1 MRAFIYTR
9 VSSEEQV
16 SNLSLDVQ
24 ERTCRE
30 YCARNGWAVE
40 AVYREEGESAKTAD
54 RTALRKMM
62 SALRARPGRV
72 DYLVVYDTSRFAR
85 DVYVHSSLK
94 QLLMKSGVRL
104 RAATQPLDDTAAGR
118 AIEGVFAVFNQ
129 LDNELRA
136 EKIEAGMKETV
147 ARGRWPWKAPIGYRN
162 DRSPEGRKIVVPDEQ
177 ARLVRKAFE
186 SVAAGEAPATVLRRV
201 TALGL
206 ATKKGRAIR
215 LQEFRP
221 MLRNPFYRGV
231 VRSNHWG
238 IETEGQHEALVD
250 PTTWAQVQV
259 QLSGRPVAPGM
270 LKRTKEHPEFP
281 LRSFVRCAA
290 CGKPLTASLSRGHTG
305 QRYGYYRCWN
315 KECGA
320 VQIRSERL
328 EEIFGEL
335 LRRVQLAPGMVR
347 LVEAAL
353 LTLWEELRGGS
364 AQETAAVKRRISEL
378 EQRKKR
384 LVKAYIY
391 DQAIDRA
398 TYDDEL
404 AGLEE
409 ALTFTSLELRDAA
422 VEDFDMEAS
431 LGFARAVMTRT
442 YQLWEA
448 ADPDQKRR
456 LQKLIFPEGVS
467 FDGEAHGE
475 ALGTPVTAL
484 IFSAL
489 GSEMTEN
496 AGLVAPTVAS
506 SNIGTHSDLST
517 FARLDKFLRRLD
529 SFRRQEVAV

>member
-1 MRAFIYTR
+1 MRAIIYTR

-24 ERTCRE
+24 EKTCRE
-30 YCARNGWAVE
+30 YCARNGWTVVT
-40 AVYREEGESAKTAD
+40 VYREEGESAKTAD
-54 RTALRKMM
+54 RTELRRMLAALRT
-62 SALRARPGRV
+62 RPV
-72 DYLVVYDTSRFAR
+72 DFVVVYDTSRFAR
-85 DVYVHSSLK
+85 DVYVHTSLK
-94 QLLMKSGVRL
+94 QLLMKAGAQL
-104 RAATQPLDDTAAGR
+104 RAATQPLEDTAAGR

-162 DRSPEGRKIVVPDEQ
+162 DRSPDGRKIVVPDEQ

-186 SVAAGEAPATVLRRV
+186 SVAAGDAPAAVLRRV

-206 ATKKGRAIR
+206 TTKKGRPVR

-221 MLRNPFYRGV
+221 MLRNPFYRGI
-231 VRSNHWG
+231 VRSTHWG
-238 IETEGQHEALVD
+238 IETQGQHEGLVD
-250 PTTWAQVQV
+250 PATWAQVQV
-259 QLSGRPVAPGM
+259 QLSGRPAAPGT

-290 CGKPLTASLSRGHTG
+290 CGRPLTASLSRGKMG
-305 QRYGYYRCWN
+305 RRYGYYRCWN

-320 VQIRSERL
+320 IQMRSERL

-353 LTLWEELRGGS
+353 LDLWQELRRGS
-364 AQETAAVKRRISEL
+364 VQEAAAVKRRMTEL
-378 EQRKKR
+378 EERKKR
-384 LVKAYIY
+384 LVRAYIY

-398 TYDDEL
+398 TYDEEL

-409 ALTFTSLELRDAA
+409 ALTFTHLELRDAA
-422 VEDFDMEAS
+422 MEDFDMEAS
-431 LGFARAVMTRT
+431 LGYARAIMTKT

-467 FDGEAHGE
+467 FDGEA
-475 ALGTPVTAL
+475 LRTPVTAL
-484 IFSAL
+484 IFSTL
-489 GSEMTEN
+489 RPETIDRE
-496 AGLVAPTVAS
+496 GLVAHTGFEPVLPA
-506 SNIGTHSDLST
+506 
-517 FARLDKFLRRLD
+517 
-529 SFRRQEVAV
+529 